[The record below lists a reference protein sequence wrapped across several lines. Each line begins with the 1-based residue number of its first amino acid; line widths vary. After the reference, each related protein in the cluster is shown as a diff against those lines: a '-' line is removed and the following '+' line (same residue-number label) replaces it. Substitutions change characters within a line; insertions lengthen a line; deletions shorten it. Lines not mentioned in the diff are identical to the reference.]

1 MPLRCAI
8 DPVKLTMPAGSVF
21 LLQAAVQPSETWL
34 NWLKGDGR
42 RMVLVY
48 TPSGLG
54 GAVAPELIHLT
65 SPRRSGAAGWIE
77 EGSNDRVTWMQMSY
91 SYLESA
97 DPTKPPGVIPQLAP
111 PKSEG
116 DPDHNKVYE
125 IGVGYA
131 AVKPVK

>member
-1 MPLRCAI
+1 M
-8 DPVKLTMPAGSVF
+8 F
-21 LLQAAVQPSETWL
+21 LLQAVQLVKTWL

-116 DPDHNKVYE
+116 DPDHNKVQPNRRWIRCSKAGE
-125 IGVGYA
+125 MSAELADRLRKG
-131 AVKPVK
+131 KMSR